1 MCRVCQRYLTFSF
14 ILTFWL
20 PNSWPTLAKNLLLNP
35 PGPGLQVHVLVYDYA
50 QVSPETLIKAQ
61 ERASTIFQQ
70 VGVEPVWVNHGRT
83 TGESQNPLA
92 SQHKLDQID
101 FILRILPRSRAA
113 LKDNALGE
121 ALPCKSGAE
130 VCFANVFY
138 NRVEQRTNVEKISLE
153 QVLGHAVAHELG
165 HLLLGSNSHSR
176 SGIMSGQW
184 SSEELKRAA
193 KGDLLFTPE
202 QAQMICNNVLDS
214 LKQQQVLETL
224 R

>member
-1 MCRVCQRYLTFSF
+1 MPRSFQKCLTFRFIFSLCLPSF
-14 ILTFWL
+14 CPI
-20 PNSWPTLAKNLLLNP
+20 LAKTLPADP
-35 PGPGLQVHVLVYDYA
+35 PRSGLQVHVLVYNYA
-50 QVSPETLIKAQ
+50 QVSPEIIIKAE

-70 VGVEPVWVNHGRT
+70 VGVEPVWVNHARA
-83 TGESQNPLA
+83 TGESQNSSA
-92 SQHKLDQID
+92 SQYNLDQID
-101 FILRILPRSRAA
+101 FVLRILPRSRAA
-113 LKDNALGE
+113 LKDNTLGE
-121 ALPCKSGAE
+121 ALPCKPVEE

-138 NRVEQRTNVEKISLE
+138 NRVEQRTNLEKISLE

-176 SGIMSGQW
+176 SGIMSGRW

-202 QAQMICNNVLDS
+202 QARVTRDNVLAK
-214 LKQQQVLETL
+214 LKQQQALHTL

>member
-1 MCRVCQRYLTFSF
+1 M
-14 ILTFWL
+14 
-20 PNSWPTLAKNLLLNP
+20 
-35 PGPGLQVHVLVYDYA
+35 LVYDYA

-70 VGVEPVWVNHGRT
+70 VGVELVWVNHGGT

-121 ALPCKSGAE
+121 ALPCKPGEE

-138 NRVEQRTNVEKISLE
+138 SCVEQRTNVEKISLE
-153 QVLGHAVAHELG
+153 QVLGHAAAHELG

-176 SGIMSGQW
+176 SGIMSGRW
-184 SSEELKRAA
+184 RSEELKRAA
-193 KGDLLFTPE
+193 KGDLLFTPD
-202 QAQMICNNVLDS
+202 QARVIRDNLLAK
-214 LKQQQVLETL
+214 LKQQQAHCSPRNESP
-224 R
+224 